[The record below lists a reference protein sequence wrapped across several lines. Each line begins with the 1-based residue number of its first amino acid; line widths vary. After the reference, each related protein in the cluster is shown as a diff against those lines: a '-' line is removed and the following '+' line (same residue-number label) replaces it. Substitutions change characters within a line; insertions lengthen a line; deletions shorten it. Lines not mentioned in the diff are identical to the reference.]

1 MRIPLIVIGCTLA
14 ASIPLAAQSMGG
26 GGGGGGGAGGGG
38 ASMAKPP
45 SLNSTK
51 VRYYPQAKLDV
62 EAKVSLKF
70 IVGTDGHPEANS
82 IEITKVSDSAFVDAA
97 RMTVMAQE
105 WQPAND
111 RGKAMRANATSEIR
125 FKPGKM
131 SCAVVL
137 NPASGA
143 ICVDSLKKS

>member
-1 MRIPLIVIGCTLA
+1 MRITLIMLGCTLVA
-14 ASIPLAAQSMGG
+14 AVPLSAQAMGG
-26 GGGGGGGAGGGG
+26 AAGAGAG
-38 ASMAKPP
+38 APSISMAKPP
-45 SLNSTK
+45 MLNSTK
-51 VRYYPQAKLDV
+51 VRYYPQARLDA

-82 IEITKVSDSAFVDAA
+82 IEVTKVSDSAFVEAA

-105 WQPAND
+105 WRPAND
-111 RGKAMRANATSEIR
+111 RGKTMRANATSEIR

-131 SCAVVL
+131 SCDVVL